1 VDRRRLLLIALAGAL
16 VAPLAAEAQQA
27 AKVWR
32 VGVLLSR
39 YGLRDEP
46 PQGLRQR
53 LRDLGYVEGQNLAIE
68 WRAAEGGYGRLS
80 DLVAELVRRKVDVL
94 VTDTALATRA
104 AMGATQSIP
113 IVTAL
118 AADPIGDGLVS
129 SVVRPGGNVTGISL
143 MLPELSAKRLELLK
157 EAVPKASRVAV
168 LWNPSTPWHTTMLRQ
183 LHGAAPS
190 LSLELVPV
198 AVHGPSEFEA
208 AFAVIARERID
219 GIFWGDNPI
228 FSAYRKQLLDLVAK
242 SRLPVIASS
251 REWVVG
257 SALISY
263 GPIYIEMFRS
273 AAVYVDKILKGA
285 KPADLPVEQPTK
297 FELVINLKTA
307 KALGLTIPPSLLAR
321 ADQIIE

>member
-1 VDRRRLLLIALAGAL
+1 VDRRRFLVTTLAGTL
-16 VAPLAAEAQQA
+16 GVRRAAGAQQA
-27 AKVWR
+27 GKTAR

-39 YGLRDEP
+39 YGLKDEP

-68 WRAAEGGYGRLS
+68 WRTAEGGYGRLAE
-80 DLVAELVRRKVDVL
+80 LAAELVRGQVDVF

-104 AMGATQSIP
+104 AMGATQRIP

-143 MLPELSAKRLELLK
+143 MLPELSPKRLGLLK

-168 LWNPSTPWHTTMLRQ
+168 LWNPSTPWHTTMLRE

-190 LSLELVPV
+190 LKLDLVPV
-198 AVHGPSEFEA
+198 AVHGPREFEA

-228 FSAYRKQLLDLVAK
+228 FSAYQKQLLDLVAK
-242 SRLPVIASS
+242 VRLPMIASS
-251 REWVVG
+251 REWVVAG
-257 SALISY
+257 GLISY
-263 GPIYIEMFRS
+263 GPIYVEMFRS
-273 AAVYVDKILKGA
+273 AAVYVDKILKGT
-285 KPADLPVEQPTK
+285 KPGDLPVEQPTR

-307 KALGLTIPPSLLAR
+307 KALGLTMPPSLLAR
-321 ADQIIE
+321 ADQVIE

>member
-1 VDRRRLLLIALAGAL
+1 VDRRRFLRVSLAVALGA
-16 VAPLAAEAQQA
+16 PWDAEAQSS
-27 AKVWR
+27 KVWR

-39 YGLRDEP
+39 YRLKDEP

-53 LRDLGYVEGQNLAIE
+53 LKELGYIEGQNLAMN
-68 WRAAEGGYGRLS
+68 WQAAEGGYGRLS
-80 DLVAELVRRKVDVL
+80 ELAAELVRRKVDVL
-94 VTDTALATRA
+94 VTDTAVATRA

-129 SVVRPGGNVTGISL
+129 SVVRPGGNVTGISF

-183 LHGAAPS
+183 LHGTAPS
-190 LSLELVPV
+190 LRLELVPV
-198 AVHGPSEFEA
+198 AVHDPAEFEA

-228 FSAYRKQLLDLVAK
+228 FSAHQKQLLDLVAK

-251 REWVVG
+251 REWAVVG
-257 SALISY
+257 VLISY
-263 GPIYIEMFRS
+263 GPVYIEMFRS

-285 KPADLPVEQPTK
+285 KPADLPIEQPTK
-297 FELVINLKTA
+297 FELAINLKTA

-321 ADQIIE
+321 ADQVIE

>member
-1 VDRRRLLLIALAGAL
+1 VDRRRFLQASLAVALAAPWDAGAQS
-16 VAPLAAEAQQA
+16 P
-27 AKVWR
+27 KVWR

-39 YGLRDEP
+39 YRLKDEP

-53 LRDLGYVEGQNLAIE
+53 LRELGYVEGQNLAMD
-68 WRAAEGGYGRLS
+68 WQAAEGGYGRLS
-80 DLVAELVRRKVDVL
+80 ELAAEFVRRKVDVI
-94 VTDTALATRA
+94 VTDTAVATRA

-190 LSLELVPV
+190 LRLELLPV

-228 FSAYRKQLLDLVAK
+228 FSAYQKQLLDLVAN

-251 REWVVG
+251 REWSVAGV
-257 SALISY
+257 LISY
-263 GPIYIEMFRS
+263 GPVYVEMFRS
-273 AAVYVDKILKGA
+273 AAAYVDKILRGA
-285 KPADLPVEQPTK
+285 NPADLPIEQPTK
-297 FELVINLKTA
+297 FELVINLRAA

-321 ADQIIE
+321 ADQVIE

>member
-1 VDRRRLLLIALAGAL
+1 MKRRAFVAGSIAFLA
-16 VAPLAAEAQQA
+16 APLGTQAQQA
-27 AKVWR
+27 GRTSR

-39 YGLRDEP
+39 YGLKDEP

-53 LRDLGYVEGQNLAIE
+53 LRDLGYIEGQNLIIE
-68 WRAAEGGYGRLS
+68 WRTAEGGYGRLAE
-80 DLVAELVRRKVDVL
+80 LAAELVRRQVDVL
-94 VTDTALATRA
+94 VADTAVATRA
-104 AMGATQSIP
+104 AMGATQRIP

-143 MLPELSAKRLELLK
+143 MLPELSPKRLELLK
-157 EAVPKASRVAV
+157 EAVPKASRIAV

-190 LSLELVPV
+190 LKLELVPV
-198 AVHGPSEFEA
+198 AVGGPREFEA
-208 AFAVIARERID
+208 AFAVIARERTD

-228 FSAYRKQLLDLVAK
+228 FSAYQKQLLELVARI
-242 SRLPVIASS
+242 RLPMIASS
-251 REWVVG
+251 REWVVAG
-257 SALISY
+257 GLISY
-263 GPIYIEMFRS
+263 GPLYIEMFRS
-273 AAVYVDKILKGA
+273 AAVYVDKILKGT

-307 KALGLTIPPSLLAR
+307 RALGLTIPSSLLAR
-321 ADQIIE
+321 ADQVIE